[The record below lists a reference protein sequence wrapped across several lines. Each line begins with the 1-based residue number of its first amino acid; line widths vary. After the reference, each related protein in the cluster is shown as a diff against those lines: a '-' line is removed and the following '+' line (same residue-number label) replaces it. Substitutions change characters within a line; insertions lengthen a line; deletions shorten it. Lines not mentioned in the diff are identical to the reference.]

1 MDEERWEGHELAN
14 FVALEVPDEVPLG
27 LSGSK
32 LFALVDVFG
41 DIVFA
46 EMSDGGRLQGFGN
59 GLGRMF
65 FGDTD
70 ECDGLWGASGSP
82 TCGLDAPLDGF
93 VIGGD
98 GHFCQNLLL

>member
-41 DIVFA
+41 DVVFA

-70 ECDGLWGASGSP
+70 ECDGLCALGWFRNWRRWSFLSESP
-82 TCGLDAPLDGF
+82 FIEKG
-93 VIGGD
+93 I
-98 GHFCQNLLL
+98 